1 MDLSFI
7 RAARYSNTGGA
18 SHEYLEAILDAQG
31 GAAAR
36 EAGRSVGL
44 SQDQTSTALAAL
56 VPALAAG
63 LQRNATQQGGLDALL
78 GALGG
83 GGHAR
88 YVDQPSMLWS
98 QETVTDGNSILGH
111 VLGNKDVSRAV
122 ATQASAQTGIGADVL
137 KRLLPIAATLGWA
150 RWRNSIRVTN
160 EQSHGRWRSLQ
171 HADAELD
178 GNRDGS
184 VVAIFD
190 TWERCSAV
198 GSRRASAVALLEIFD
213 ADVAERFDRLA
224 RRWKV

>member
-1 MDLSFI
+1 MNI
-7 RAARYSNTGGA
+7 
-18 SHEYLEAILDAQG
+18 LEAILDAQG

-63 LQRNATQQGGLDALL
+63 LQRNATQQGGLDALF

-98 QETVTDGNSILGH
+98 QETVTDGNGILGH

-122 ATQASAQTGIGADVL
+122 ATQASAQTGIAADVL
-137 KRLLPIAATLGWA
+137 KRLLPIAATLVMG
-150 RWRNSIRVTN
+150 
-160 EQSHGRWRSLQ
+160 SLAKQ
-171 HADAELD
+171 YSGGQQANRATAGGDLFSMLTPMLD
-178 GNRDGS
+178 GNRNGS
-184 VVAIFD
+184 VVDDILNHAGKIFGG
-190 TWERCSAV
+190 R
-198 GSRRASAVALLEIFD
+198 
-213 ADVAERFDRLA
+213 
-224 RRWKV
+224 